1 MRGPEHVSVAVLTTG
16 GALWLMNGQMDLSGP
31 AVAAIGAAAIGA
43 LVPDIDHPKAWI
55 SNRIPGSLIALGLM
69 TLLGFWF
76 VGWTVRRDPSQM
88 FGPVF
93 TGMLDAVRPH
103 LGWAWLA
110 LAIGIALLVASMV
123 IAAMVEHRGPTHS
136 LSVGFGLTLVAL
148 VGFAIIGRP
157 ALGLW
162 FGWGYLTHLL
172 TDAMTPMGCPA
183 FLWPWRPGDSPF
195 WRTPKPAIRPM
206 TVPGAQETAT
216 PSTNTS
222 VGANGDSG
230 LAQPVEDLSI
240 HMTTGF
246 AEDVLAPSDLN
257 SGRQDKG

>member
-16 GALWLMNGQMDLSGP
+16 GALWLMNGQMDVSGP
-31 AVAAIGAAAIGA
+31 AIAAVGVAAIGA

-55 SNRIPGSLIALGLM
+55 SNRIPGSLILFGLM

-88 FGPVF
+88 FGHLF
-93 TGMLDAVRPH
+93 TRMLDAVRPH

-136 LSVGFGLTLVAL
+136 LGVGFGLTLVAL
-148 VGFAIIGRP
+148 VGFAVVGRP

-162 FGWGYLTHLL
+162 FGWGFLTHLL

-183 FLWPWRPGDSPF
+183 MLWPWRPGDSPM
-195 WRTPKPAIRPM
+195 WSNPKPAIRPM
-206 TVPGAQETAT
+206 KVPGAQQSAT

-222 VGANGDSG
+222 VGAVGDGG
-230 LAQPVEDLSI
+230 LARPVEDLSI

-257 SGRQDKG
+257 SGRQDRG